1 MLDMFKEKMLTSN
14 NAAVGVTGA
23 MLSCCSLVP
32 PALLFGCRY
41 LTQDCQRTI
50 APPYQEEVDAGKR
63 LKME

>member
-1 MLDMFKEKMLTSN
+1 MFREKMLTSN
-14 NAAVGVTGA
+14 NATVGVTGA

-41 LTQDCQRTI
+41 LTQDCQRKEP
-50 APPYQEEVDAGKR
+50 AYYQEEVAAGTR